1 MAEYTLYLQDAMTNG
16 VRNAVLVP
24 DGATAPASH
33 TEIGSFV
40 HANADHDAIYHHV
53 RDLLYHE
60 GIYNMQAIRIV
71 FDDEVFVTAIDLTRT
86 AVSIVAGQNTTV
98 GVNIRPGWATEKDF
112 TVTSD
117 DTLIAT
123 VAFNSTTRIITVT
136 GVAAGTCT
144 VLVEYDDDNTISA
157 ELEVTITAAG

>member
-24 DGATAPASH
+24 DGATAPAAH

-40 HANADHDAIYHHV
+40 HANADSDAIYHHV

-60 GIYNMQAIRIV
+60 GIYNMQAIRIML
-71 FDDEVFVTAIDLTRT
+71 DDETFVTAIDLTRT
-86 AVSIVAGQNTTV
+86 AVSIVEGANTTV
-98 GVNIRPGWATEKDF
+98 GVNIRPSWATETDF

-123 VAFNSTTRIITVT
+123 VVYNSTTRIITIT
-136 GVAAGTCT
+136 GVDAGTCT
-144 VLVEYDDDNTISA
+144 VLVEYDDDDTISA
-157 ELEVTITAAG
+157 ELEVTITAA